1 MAKVFYITP
10 KRTIRRNGQ
19 VLTPE
24 MSLTVTTQSHCLS
37 PFNNGAKEVKEA
49 YQRIYNF
56 DYQRC
61 GCSSGDFTFDVLG

>member
-1 MAKVFYITP
+1 MAKVFFIAP

-19 VLTPE
+19 VLSPE
-24 MSLTVTTQSHCLS
+24 MTLTVTTHSHSLS